1 MTTVRWTLAV
11 LVLGPAIG
19 GGGGRAV
26 AAPVPVQS
34 VLIRL
39 IDEAEVPARELGVL
53 ASISAAEGQLVREG
67 AELARLDDRQAQL
80 LQQKAQAELDV
91 ARKEAES
98 DVEVRVAAEA
108 AAFAAAE
115 LNRAKEAKQRLAQS
129 ISQSELDRLHFE
141 VQRTS
146 LEQDEARQKQEVAKL
161 RELVKQ
167 REWEIA
173 VEHVQRH
180 TIEAPLTGMVAK
192 RYRHRGEWV
201 QPGDKVFRIV
211 RLDRLRAEGFVDAA
225 SVRSTL
231 AGRPATL
238 TVDLPGQPQMRFS
251 GTVTFVDPEIDPV
264 NRQVR
269 VWVEV
274 DNPRLQLQPGMRA
287 EMSVDMDAPARP
299 KP

>member
-11 LVLGPAIG
+11 LVLGAAIG
-19 GGGGRAV
+19 GGGRAA

-98 DVEVRVAAEA
+98 DVELRVATEA

-141 VQRTS
+141 VQRTA

-225 SVRSTL
+225 SVRGTL
-231 AGRPATL
+231 AGRHATL
-238 TVDLPGQPQMRFS
+238 TVDLPGQPQTRFS

-287 EMSVDMDAPARP
+287 GMSIDVDAPARS